1 MANIFIDFFK
11 KHNVKLT
18 ENSLHNLNLIKNLK
32 VIPFIS
38 KPKNQIIYKW
48 FCEYMGREVSLNF
61 KSNEKI
67 EIEKL
72 CNICKCSLGK
82 TFLST
87 QIAFRFSDNIENLKP
102 SFKLNKM
109 CLNCAMSENSKNG
122 LEKRKKTCLE
132 KYGFEFAIMDPNVIK
147 NKKQIL
153 TEKYG
158 ENYKEVFYE
167 KTKNTYMRKLGVSH
181 NTKVPEI
188 LEKMVKNRLETLDK
202 LSPEKWKQWTDNRMK
217 AYNKKGSSGLFGRNN
232 FDSNSKIAKKF
243 ISKLITVLNL
253 QENEYIRENPH
264 WKYHIDLLIKD
275 LVIIEFYGDF
285 WHGNPEIYKPDDI
298 IGISYNTILVKEKWE
313 RDNYRIE
320 ELKHELKLPVIIVWE
335 KSFKENEEKLIL
347 DIIQNINIIKKN
359 KEIKTYVH

>member
-1 MANIFIDFFK
+1 MVNIFIDFFK

-18 ENSLHNLNLIKNLK
+18 EKSLHNLNLIKNLK
-32 VIPFIS
+32 VKPFIS

-48 FCEYMGREVSLNF
+48 YCDYMGKDVSLNF
-61 KSNEKI
+61 KWHEKI

-72 CNICKCSLGK
+72 CNICGRSLGK
-82 TFLST
+82 TLLSK
-87 QIAFRFSDNIENLKP
+87 QISFKLSENTEKLKP
-102 SFKLNKM
+102 SSHFSKM
-109 CLNCAMSENSKNG
+109 CLTCTSSENSKNG

-132 KYGFEFAIMDPNVIK
+132 KYGFEFVIMDPNVIK
-147 NKKQIL
+147 NKNQIL
-153 TEKYG
+153 TERYG

-167 KTKNTYMRKLGVSH
+167 KTKNTYMRKLGVPH

-188 LEKMVKNRLETLDK
+188 LEKMVKNRLDTLNQ
-202 LSPEKWKQWTDNRMK
+202 LSSEKWKEWTDNRMK
-217 AYNKKGSSGLFGRNN
+217 AYNKKGSSGLFGRTD
-232 FDSNSKIAKKF
+232 FDGNSKIAKKF

-264 WKYHIDLLIKD
+264 WKYHMDLLIKD

-285 WHGNPEIYKPDDI
+285 WHGNPEIYKADDI
-298 IGISYNTILVKEKWE
+298 IGISYSKILVKEKWE
-313 RDNYRIE
+313 KDNYRIE
-320 ELKHELKLPVIIVWE
+320 ELKSELKLPVIIVWE

-347 DIIQNINIIKKN
+347 DIVQNINIIKNN